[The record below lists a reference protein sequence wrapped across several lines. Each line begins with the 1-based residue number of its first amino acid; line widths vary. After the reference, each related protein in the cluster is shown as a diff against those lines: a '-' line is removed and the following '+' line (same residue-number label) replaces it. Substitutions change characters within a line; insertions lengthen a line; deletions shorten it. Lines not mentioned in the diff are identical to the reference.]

1 IRQTVAGQLSAAT
14 LQHHHERLA
23 LVLEESSGADPETLA
38 WHVQGA
44 GRPERAAIYAI
55 AAADRAAAALA
66 FDRAAQLYR
75 LAPDLQRP
83 SAPETPEIPP
93 RRPRRRIARRRRWP
107 SIAPRSSIDWHWTS
121 RGPARPRLGRS
132 TRVWATRSPGPGE
145 ATKRRA
151 AP

>member
-38 WHVQGA
+38 LHFQGA

-75 LAPDLQRP
+75 LALDLKGP
-83 SAPETPEIPP
+83 NAPETREIH
-93 RRPRRRIARRRRWP
+93 A
-107 SIAPRSSIDWHWTS
+107 
-121 RGPARPRLGRS
+121 RLGDALAAAGRGHAAAGAYLLAS
-132 TRVWATRSPGPGE
+132 TGALAAGRIGP
-145 ATKRRA
+145 RH
-151 AP
+151 